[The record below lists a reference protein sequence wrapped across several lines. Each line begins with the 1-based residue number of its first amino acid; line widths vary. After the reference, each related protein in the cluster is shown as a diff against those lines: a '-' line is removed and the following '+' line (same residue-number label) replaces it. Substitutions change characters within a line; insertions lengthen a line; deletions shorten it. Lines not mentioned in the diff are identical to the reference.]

1 MKLSIPHQKIR
12 PAEIATQIQAVISG
26 FVISETWFFSQRIS
40 SKINSYI
47 SVSALEDIA
56 LAACSVA
63 MAITVFY
70 VFFRNAVSDI
80 DWLWRGNRAS
90 LLGLGLLGVC
100 GIFISAI
107 VGGVGTSKYQ
117 ELIEKVATPQL
128 LLLTSIPIFIALL
141 FVLKS
146 DFKRDRK
153 QRPPPF
159 FLNDEPIKSKEEDYL
174 GVHESAERFAE
185 RVLNGGSLDSLVF
198 GIDAPWGIGKSS
210 FIYFC
215 CDYWQRAVRPQ
226 PILLHFEPLRYINT
240 DNLVDKFI
248 HELLDAIQDHA
259 FDPSLQSLFLKY
271 LRQIKG
277 KSEFSFLGIKF
288 EFEPDSSSL
297 NGILETLKARL
308 SELDEKIIIVIDDLD
323 RLDWSEAKSILYA
336 IRHSFML
343 PNTSYVLCYDTANL
357 ASINETYDDAEQVK
371 EFLEKY
377 VNVKIGLYLDSEALA
392 RFVSLNIDDAINKNL
407 QMEAHL
413 LDQIRQALI
422 ELEGIFKSNKFVF
435 YQPFLGDIRK
445 LKRLIN
451 TMMLFEIQT
460 TDFSNSDY
468 NKKDLLHLL
477 LIYINYPTIFRTIYN
492 AETGG
497 KRDFFSLV
505 RGEDGNYANSSDY
518 SEFVKGLNSR
528 NEKFLLDHVFN
539 LDDALEPDEYS
550 GGNKN
555 KIDKSALMSRA
566 CFNGQGNSGRNL
578 ERYLNLIIK
587 LSKQDRRD
595 SYQFYVGKKDELLKG
610 TPIDNIFENEE
621 FSFTSGE
628 FARNQ
633 LWMIIANSAHE
644 LLPHVGAKLVLH
656 IISELPQY
664 SMIEEENVG
673 SGLRSRLIY
682 SLLKLL
688 DVAAWGSSLSGRRNN
703 TPENISE
710 IAEWVFG
717 EGRHANTGV
726 VKTLAQPER
735 GPLGIFDLLLFRL
748 YCSADRRSDFS
759 NENNLFNLQRAIA
772 LHGNPTAQTTGVTTE
787 IAKEEMREISQMVF
801 RIFSDQYI
809 DQGIN
814 ILEAIDN
821 LSQSDFFGDSSEYVN
836 KQIGNNGVTQ
846 EQVDSLVATEKSR
859 SKAFI
864 IYQLGNSMISSGV
877 GCGYYDVC
885 GKKDNGEI
893 SIKINEYLFSQ
904 CFDPSKNQN
913 NFELFL
919 DYLLINFS
927 HTFEVIDGFHH
938 VPTIDEFTK
947 VIKKERLESYWK
959 YHRETIRS
967 LNFLAKDKSVFTGN
981 YVATYAKQL
990 TAVYRVLDEA
1000 FPEDSGTH

>member
-1 MKLSIPHQKIR
+1 MKISIPHQKIR
-12 PAEIATQIQAVISG
+12 PAEIATQIQAVVSG
-26 FVISETWFFSQRIS
+26 FVISETWFFSQETA

-47 SVSALEDIA
+47 SVSALEGIA

-90 LLGLGLLGVC
+90 LLGLGVLGVF
-100 GIFISAI
+100 GISTSAI
-107 VGGVGTSKYQ
+107 VGGVGTGKYQ

-128 LLLTSIPIFIALL
+128 LLLTSIPLLIALL

-146 DFKRDRK
+146 AFKRARK
-153 QRPPPF
+153 KRPPPF
-159 FLNDEPIKSKEEDYL
+159 FLNDEPIKSKEEDSL

-226 PILLHFEPLRYINT
+226 PIVLHFEPLRYINT
-240 DNLVDKFI
+240 DNLVEKFI
-248 HELLDAIQDHA
+248 HELLDVIQDHA
-259 FDPSLQSLFLKY
+259 FDPSLQSLFSKY

-288 EFEPDSSSL
+288 ELEPDSSSL

-308 SELDEKIIIVIDDLD
+308 TELDEKIIIVIDDLD
-323 RLDWSEAKSILYA
+323 RLGWSEAKSILYA

-343 PNTSYVLCYDTANL
+343 PNISYVLCYDTANL
-357 ASINETYDDAEQVK
+357 ASLKETYDDAEQVK

-392 RFVSLNIDDAINKNL
+392 DFVSSNIDDAINKNL

-413 LDQIRQALI
+413 LDQIRQTLKALV
-422 ELEGIFKSNKFVF
+422 EIFKSNEFVF

-451 TMMLFEIQT
+451 TMMFFEIQT
-460 TDFSNSDY
+460 TDFANSDY

-477 LIYINYPTIFRTIYN
+477 LIYINYPDIFRTIYN

-497 KRDFFSLV
+497 RGGFFSLV
-505 RGEDGNYANSSDY
+505 LETKSFVNSPNYANY
-518 SEFVKGLNSR
+518 VNKLNESQR
-528 NEKFLLDHVFN
+528 FLLAKIFDPSVP
-539 LDDALEPDEYS
+539 LDTEEFAF
-550 GGNKN
+550 GGKT
-555 KIDKSALMSRA
+555 IDPSAKMSRA
-566 CFNGQGNSGRNL
+566 CFNGQGNTGRNL

-587 LSKQDRRD
+587 LSKQDKRD
-595 SYQFYVGKKDELLKG
+595 AYQFYVGKKDELLRG
-610 TPIDNIFENEE
+610 TSLEKLFDSEE
-621 FSFTSGE
+621 FNFSSGE

-644 LLPHVGAKLVLH
+644 LPPHIGSELVLY
-656 IISELPQY
+656 IISKLPEY
-664 SMIEEENVG
+664 SMIENENVG
-673 SGLRSRLIY
+673 SGLRTRLIY

-688 DVAAWGSSLSGRRNN
+688 DEAAWGSSLSGRRNN
-703 TPENISE
+703 TPENVSE

-717 EGRHANTGV
+717 EGKHADTGV
-726 VKTLAQPER
+726 VNTLAQPER

-748 YCSADRRSDFS
+748 YCSADRGSS
-759 NENNLFNLQRAIA
+759 LFNLQRAIA
-772 LHGNPTAQTTGVTTE
+772 LHGNPAAQTTGVTTE

-801 RIFSDQYI
+801 RIFNEQYI
-809 DQGIN
+809 EQGIN

-821 LSQSDFFGDSSEYVN
+821 LAPEVFVGASAKYVET
-836 KQIGNNGVTQ
+836 QIGITVA
-846 EQVDSLVATEKSR
+846 QVQLDALVEKEKSR
-859 SKAFI
+859 AKAFI

-877 GCGYYDVC
+877 GCGYYDVS
-885 GKKDNGEI
+885 GTGDEHGI
-893 SIKINEYLFSQ
+893 ATKINDYLFSR

-927 HTFEVIDGFHH
+927 HTFEGEDGFHY

-947 VIKKERLESYWK
+947 VIRKERLESYWK
-959 YHRETIRS
+959 CHRETIRS
-967 LNFLAKDKSVFTGN
+967 LNFPVKEKSVTTSN
-981 YVATYAKQL
+981 YVATYTKHL
-990 TAVYRVLDEA
+990 PAVYRVLDEA
-1000 FPEDSGTH
+1000 FPEGIEAH